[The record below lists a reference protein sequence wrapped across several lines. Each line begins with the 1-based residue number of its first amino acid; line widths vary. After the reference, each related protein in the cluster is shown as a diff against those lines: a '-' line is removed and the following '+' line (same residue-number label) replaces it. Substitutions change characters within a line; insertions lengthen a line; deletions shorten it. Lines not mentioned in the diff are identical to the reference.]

1 MTIDGD
7 TRVAQSFLGSLCSL
21 MIFTLTVLYAYQKMD
36 VLIAKKDVDVLS
48 ATKQLVFNENDKF
61 TYDNGFNVAVAFTSF
76 NNNEEWELD
85 PAYGTLVFNSF
96 EWGINLD
103 GSLFSELKRL
113 PSHGCSN
120 REFGFDDEKDAS

>member
-76 NNNEEWELD
+76 NNNE
-85 PAYGTLVFNSF
+85 
-96 EWGINLD
+96 
-103 GSLFSELKRL
+103 
-113 PSHGCSN
+113 
-120 REFGFDDEKDAS
+120 